1 MRATTGGFLGLL
13 AAALGGGTPCAAQ
26 GSLEFAGFG
35 GLYAPSPGL
44 LHLPGFSPGDS
55 KGQLPQHTASV
66 VGARVTAWVDRQIA
80 LELSLDH
87 SGLQSS
93 GAFGNKA
100 DFTTGSARLLVG
112 IVPRTSPTSVAVAL
126 GLARVT
132 RRGSA
137 AYSAVDF
144 SQASWGPT
152 FGAVGRARLTPAL
165 ALRAELDDYV
175 YYFTWSYQH
184 DFVFSLGLSIT
195 AFRESPMPP

>member
-1 MRATTGGFLGLL
+1 STHAIPRRRHMRATTGGFLGLL

-44 LHLPGFSPGDS
+44 LHLPGFSPGDW

-80 LELSLDH
+80 AELAIDH

-100 DFTTGSARLLVG
+100 DFTTGSARLLVR
-112 IVPRTSPTSVAVAL
+112 IVPRTSPTSGAVAFGFAL
-126 GLARVT
+126 PPRVT
-132 RRGSA
+132 RA
-137 AYSAVDF
+137 WAP
-144 SQASWGPT
+144 GPT
-152 FGAVGRARLTPAL
+152 SATRAGHGTIARTRRAHAAPSTSSWTK
-165 ALRAELDDYV
+165 LR
-175 YYFTWSYQH
+175 T
-184 DFVFSLGLSIT
+184 
-195 AFRESPMPP
+195 